1 MKRQWMN
8 AAHVMLL
15 LVAVSAWADP
25 GKAPKFEKPKNGMGR
40 YALVLWEPG
49 TPIPGD
55 EKNHM
60 KKIDEPDYAK
70 LGGTLLFSNANRRVV
85 DLPVKE
91 ARKLD
96 KDPAVATIQRLWM
109 GEPQAELEEPPPD
122 SIMRRGIETEADT
135 DLTWGPKA
143 YQYDGQGNIKAIGA
157 DSFVYDTAGRL
168 IRSTVGGKTETFQY
182 DAFGNLT
189 EKTVAGTNPVKIPV
203 DGASNRMIGGGYDAN
218 GNVTMREGREAYVYD
233 ELNMLSRNNGRHMVY
248 DANDERIGVIID
260 SQLSRWWI
268 RDFDGNVL
276 REFQGQAA
284 NQVWYWEQDWVYAE
298 GQLVGGERVTFDTR
312 SWESQRF
319 YIFGGKRHYHLDHL
333 GSVRM
338 VTDNSGRSVSEHDY
352 YAFGVTPTKAYQEQ
366 INWGDPHI
374 DAMRFAGHQ
383 REFMGFINTEN
394 TDYLDYMHARYY
406 DPNLGRFLSVDP
418 GRDWNLQK
426 PQSWNSYAYVRNDP
440 VNSIDPDGR
449 AIVITADRPPQQFTQ
464 MSGFLSGFSNS
475 HQLDRM
481 RFPLWDQHV
490 GMFSYGR
497 GLWRSGVW
505 AARSSGLLGSE
516 ERERAAVEG
525 ELLEGAFRALGTG
538 SAGLAKCVR
547 SEECRAALGAL
558 VAAAGAEC
566 ANSQP
571 CMQRLAQQG
580 TMLSAR
586 FSGRALVGFGVTTVL
601 GKAGFFLGLAAVHG
615 DLRHAAY
622 TGHVKGDDLINAV
635 LFGSVQP

>member
-15 LVAVSAWADP
+15 LLAVSAWADSSKP
-25 GKAPKFEKPKNGMGR
+25 PKFEKPKKGMGR

-96 KDPAVATIQRLWM
+96 NDPAVASIQRLWM
-109 GEPQAELEEPPPD
+109 GEPHAELEEPPPD
-122 SIMRRGIETEADT
+122 SIMRRGIETETDT

-168 IRSTVGGKTETFQY
+168 IRSTVGGKIETFQY

-218 GNVTMREGREAYVYD
+218 GNVTMREGREAYAYD
-233 ELNMLSRNNGRHMVY
+233 ELNMLSVNNGRHMVY

-268 RDFDGNVL
+268 RDFDGNVM

-298 GQLVGGERVTFDTR
+298 GQLVGGERVTFDTAG
-312 SWESQRF
+312 WQSQRF

-338 VTDNSGRSVSEHDY
+338 VTDDEGRSVSEHDY

-418 GRDWNLQK
+418 GRDWNLRK

-449 AIVITADRPPQQFTQ
+449 AIVITADRPPPQIAQ
-464 MSGFLSGFSNS
+464 MSTFLNGFSNS

-481 RFPLWDQHV
+481 RFPLWEQHV
-490 GMFSYGR
+490 GMFSYVR

-505 AARSSGLLGSE
+505 AARSSGVLGNE
-516 ERERAAVEG
+516 EREQAAVEN
-525 ELLEGAFRALGTG
+525 ELLEKAFSALGTG
-538 SAGLAKCVR
+538 SANLAKCVR

-558 VAAAGAEC
+558 VAAAGHEC
-566 ANSQP
+566 ANSEP
-571 CMQRLAQQG
+571 CLQRLAQQG
-580 TMLSAR
+580 TTLTAR
-586 FSGRALVGFGVTTVL
+586 FTGRALVGFAVTSVL
-601 GKAGFFLGLAAVHG
+601 GKAGVFLSLGAVHG

-622 TGHVKGDDLINAV
+622 TGRVKGDDLINAI
-635 LFGSVQP
+635 LTGSAQP